1 MHASRRIDYQS
12 VKIPPSLWPAVARVA
27 GASWPPPDAGAAQ
40 GIVEQALREGLLPLL
55 FHSEKQLPGNLAA
68 ALVSFRAMQ
77 RAQGARAEAI
87 CRVFRRV
94 SGLLEREELVVIKG
108 LDYAHRLYP
117 ATDLRPMVDIDLL
130 VRRDAIDR
138 VCNRLRE
145 AGFEQLFPRGPIS
158 RHAGYH
164 ERVFHIDGV
173 TVEPHHSFLQ
183 RTRLR
188 VDYDEVWRRTLPAE
202 ICGMSV
208 RRLGDVEAILYH
220 ALSLASNE
228 FEVVMGRY
236 VDITLLLD
244 VPGVDLA
251 AVIDTARRW
260 RMERALYGALR
271 QTATLFPER
280 APQIEPLITQLLSP
294 AVRQRID
301 QRVLP
306 SPYARDP
313 LSRRDQV
320 LRKLRL
326 IDRTRERAAFVL
338 YQVWAS
344 LAVRLATR

>member
-1 MHASRRIDYQS
+1 
-12 VKIPPSLWPAVARVA
+12 VA
-27 GASWPPPDAGAAQ
+27 GASWPPPDAGAARR
-40 GIVEQALREGLLPLL
+40 IVEQALREGLLPLL
-55 FHSEKQLPGNLAA
+55 FHGEKHLPGNLTA

-77 RAQGARAEAI
+77 RAQSARAEAI
-87 CRVFRRV
+87 CRVFRKV
-94 SGLLEREELVVIKG
+94 SALLEREELLVIKG

-138 VCNRLRE
+138 VCERLRE
-145 AGFEQLFPRGPIS
+145 AGFEQLFPRGAIS

-183 RTRLR
+183 RMRLR
-188 VDYDEVWRRTLPAE
+188 VDYDDVWRRALPAQV
-202 ICGMSV
+202 CGAGA
-208 RRLGDVEAILYH
+208 RRLGDVDAILYH

-228 FEVVMGRY
+228 FEVVMGRF
-236 VDITLLLD
+236 VDLALLLD
-244 VPGVDLA
+244 VEGLDLA
-251 AVIDTARRW
+251 AVIETARRW

-271 QTATLFPER
+271 QTVTLFPER
-280 APQIEPLITQLLSP
+280 APQIEPIITQLLSP

-301 QRVLP
+301 RRVLP
-306 SPYARDP
+306 SPFARDP
-313 LSRRDQV
+313 ISRGTQV

-338 YQVWAS
+338 YQVYAS